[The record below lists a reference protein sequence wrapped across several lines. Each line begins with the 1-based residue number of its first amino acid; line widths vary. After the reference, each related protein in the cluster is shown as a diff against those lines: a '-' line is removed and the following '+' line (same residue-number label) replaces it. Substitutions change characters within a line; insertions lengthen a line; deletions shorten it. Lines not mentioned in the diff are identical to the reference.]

1 MTFLALNTC
10 KSTPFSKYNCKT
22 FMWILS
28 SQAIHSIT
36 VKKKLPPRAINSKA
50 SCWICRLSV
59 SLMRAIVLQSRHL
72 VWTKK
77 LFVCE
82 VYFSAPLLSSTLPV
96 NMYFHNTSISWN
108 RCEHTACLTLCSYK
122 TQLYTMQ
129 CNTRRTCNNINT
141 HTYVCVYIYTY
152 VCTHIWDSAECHF
165 V

>member
-1 MTFLALNTC
+1 
-10 KSTPFSKYNCKT
+10 
-22 FMWILS
+22 
-28 SQAIHSIT
+28 
-36 VKKKLPPRAINSKA
+36 
-50 SCWICRLSV
+50 
-59 SLMRAIVLQSRHL
+59 MRAIVLQSRHL

-141 HTYVCVYIYTY
+141 HTYVCIYIHICVYTY
-152 VCTHIWDSAECHF
+152 MRLCRVSFCLNHVSEMTQNQTYLSSVHNVIPLRFPSQQIFTSSVHTVTVNPCRSSRGDF
-165 V
+165 RY